1 VTPPPKPKPVEPK
14 LSDET
19 PNDASRIQAV
29 ADRLQRAG
37 WATTLTA
44 WSWSEARKAAAA
56 IPMRMSAAGR
66 LEFYTCRSIL
76 ETRIVGGR
84 VVHPMSIGV
93 ATEGRIA
100 VKALEAEGFR
110 TLWSGGDGDPILLL
124 AQPNA
129 IGRMPWFWGL
139 GRIAVAGAAQHLWP
153 AGLHGGWTTF
163 CGGLT
168 IQGDLGPIDIM
179 PTGTKYC
186 PLCEQLAKLA
196 WRRIEEVPRDLPSAA
211 QEVAP
216 SAMLPAT
223 SPTPVSVAVEATEPP
238 AVGREGAQSLSAPS
252 VAVAAPTQKPAKP
265 ARKKK
270 DTVAAT

>member
-1 VTPPPKPKPVEPK
+1 MAPPPKPKAVEPK
-14 LSDET
+14 MSDET
-19 PNDASRIQAV
+19 PNDTARIQAV
-29 ADRLQRAG
+29 ADRLQRGG
-37 WATTLTA
+37 WATSLTA
-44 WSWSEARKAAAA
+44 WSFTEARKAAAA
-56 IPMRMSAAGR
+56 IPMRMSAPGR
-66 LEFYTCRSIL
+66 LEFYCSRSIL

-84 VVHPMSIGV
+84 VAHPMSIGV
-93 ATEGRIA
+93 ATEGMIA
-100 VKALEAEGFR
+100 AKALQAEGFR

-124 AQPNA
+124 AQPNE

-139 GRIAVAGAAQHLWP
+139 SRHAAHKEQHMWP
-153 AGLHGGWTTF
+153 AGATLAWTSMCGLATF
-163 CGGLT
+163 TGALS
-168 IQGDLGPIDIM
+168 PIDEV
-179 PTGTKYC
+179 PSGTKVC
-186 PLCEQLAKLA
+186 PVCEQLAKLA

-223 SPTPVSVAVEATEPP
+223 SLTPASVAVEATEPP